1 MYVQNSFFFRLVP
14 SNNLEIY
21 FAQVAPDAI
30 HSMCLLAH
38 RAQSFNSQK
47 YERRKKKAILND
59 NNKIASRDVGDKEGI
74 GKN

>member
-1 MYVQNSFFFRLVP
+1 MREIVFFFRLVP

-38 RAQSFNSQK
+38 RAQSFNSQNMREEK
-47 YERRKKKAILND
+47 IFFVGEMTTTKLLLERRDLK
-59 NNKIASRDVGDKEGI
+59 RI